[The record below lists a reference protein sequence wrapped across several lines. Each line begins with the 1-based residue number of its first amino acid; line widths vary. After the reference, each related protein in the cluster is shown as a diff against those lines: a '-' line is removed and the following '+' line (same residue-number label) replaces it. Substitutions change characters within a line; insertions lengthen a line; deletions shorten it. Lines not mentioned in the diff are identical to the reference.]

1 MLRQGAGADLPGD
14 RRGMVQRVVEAL
26 GRDVQ
31 ASVRGTRI
39 GGAEGVELLD
49 RAIGVDHDDG
59 ARQES
64 QSFDRA
70 WLAEHELDE
79 FAEQADPG
87 LLLGSGVP
95 AFEDADQP
103 VCIIDARRRAT
114 PVGVRQQQ
122 VNRGRVE
129 LQQRLIGGNGV
140 VASIDRAQYAAVALT
155 ELR

>member
-1 MLRQGAGADLPGD
+1 MRQGSGADLPGD
-14 RRGMVQRVVEAL
+14 RRGMVQRVVEAA

-31 ASVRGTRI
+31 GSVRCTGI
-39 GGAEGVELLD
+39 GGAERVELLD

-64 QSFDRA
+64 QSLDRA
-70 WLAEHELDE
+70 WPAEHELDE
-79 FAEQADPG
+79 LGEQADPG
-87 LLLGSGVP
+87 FLPGSGVP
-95 AFEDADQP
+95 AFEDADKP
-103 VCIIDARRRAT
+103 VRVTGARRRAA

-140 VASIDRAQYAAVALT
+140 VANIDRAQYAAVTLT

>member
-1 MLRQGAGADLPGD
+1 MLRQRAGADLPGD
-14 RRGMVQRVVEAL
+14 RRGMVQRVVEAA

-31 ASVRGTRI
+31 ASVRGTGI
-39 GGAEGVELLD
+39 GGAERVELLD
-49 RAIGVDHDDG
+49 RAISVDHDDG
-59 ARQES
+59 ARQEA
-64 QSFDRA
+64 QSFDCAR
-70 WLAEHELDE
+70 LAEHELDE

-87 LLLGSGVP
+87 FLPGSGVP

-103 VCIIDARRRAT
+103 VRITGARRRAA

-129 LQQRLIGGNGV
+129 LQQRLIGDNGV
-140 VASIDRAQYAAVALT
+140 VANIDRAQYAAVTLA